1 MVELR
6 LKGGGDVPIAEGDTV
21 AVGVV
26 DIAGAGVRA
35 LLAMRPPGAAALEL
49 ELTGIPASVD
59 REGAAGPTFGDDV
72 AAICLVQ
79 PTPGV
84 SLIAVNRP
92 LSAAEEAPFAHALA
106 SLVTERRAPLCIVAG
121 ALRLNVGGEG
131 VVFQHA
137 INGAAPLDLGANGGD
152 GVHRLPGNLPIPD
165 GAIAACVHSLRHAG
179 VPTVCAL
186 THGYRV
192 AKLGSEAET
201 DAAAAAARLGTA
213 VAKGLGCAR
222 DGRADLA
229 ANYVWQPDE
238 VAAKADQ
245 MYN

>member
-6 LKGGGDVPIAEGDTV
+6 LKGGGEVPIADGDTV

-35 LLAMRPPGAAALEL
+35 MLAMRPPGAAALEL
-49 ELTGIPASVD
+49 ELTGIPASAD
-59 REGAAGPTFGDDV
+59 REGAVGPTFGDDV
-72 AAICLVQ
+72 AAVCLVQ
-79 PTPGV
+79 PAPGV

-137 INGAAPLDLGANGGD
+137 VNGAAPLDLGDGGD
-152 GVHRLPGNLPIPD
+152 GVNRLPGDLPIAD
-165 GAIAACVHSLRHAG
+165 GAIAACIHSLRHAG
-179 VPTVCAL
+179 VPAVCAL

-192 AKLGSEAET
+192 AKLGSAAET
-201 DAAAAAARLGTA
+201 EAAAAAARLGTA
-213 VAKGLGCAR
+213 VAKGLGCAH
-222 DGRADLA
+222 DGRDLG